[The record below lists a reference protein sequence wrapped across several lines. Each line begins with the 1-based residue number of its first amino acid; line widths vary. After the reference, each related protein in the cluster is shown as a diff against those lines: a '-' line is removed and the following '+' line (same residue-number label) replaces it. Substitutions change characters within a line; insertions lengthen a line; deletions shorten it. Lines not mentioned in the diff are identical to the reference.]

1 MKAVDGLGQNLN
13 IVCNIFLHDHS
24 LKTVSVIIRTI
35 YISLDIWKNKTF
47 LLHPYR
53 NQVFL
58 VSEIPQE
65 LQFLKKTRVKCF
77 KLSQKLLFKIWNRL
91 WQLRDLELVRNV
103 FAQKSWFLCTGKHFF
118 SLSKKVEIKH
128 LPKISY

>member
-1 MKAVDGLGQNLN
+1 MKAVDGLRRNLN
-13 IVCNIFLHDHS
+13 FVCNIFLHDHS
-24 LKTVSVIIRTI
+24 LKTVSVIVRII

-65 LQFLKKTRVKCF
+65 LQFFKKN
-77 KLSQKLLFKIWNRL
+77 S
-91 WQLRDLELVRNV
+91 
-103 FAQKSWFLCTGKHFF
+103 GKMF
-118 SLSKKVEIKH
+118 
-128 LPKISY
+128 

>member
-1 MKAVDGLGQNLN
+1 MKTVDGLGRNLN

-47 LLHPYR
+47 LLHPSR
-53 NQVFL
+53 NQAFL

-65 LQFLKKTRVKCF
+65 LQFFKKN
-77 KLSQKLLFKIWNRL
+77 L
-91 WQLRDLELVRNV
+91 
-103 FAQKSWFLCTGKHFF
+103 GKMF
-118 SLSKKVEIKH
+118 
-128 LPKISY
+128 

>member
-24 LKTVSVIIRTI
+24 LKTVSVIVRII

-65 LQFLKKTRVKCF
+65 LQFLKKN
-77 KLSQKLLFKIWNRL
+77 S
-91 WQLRDLELVRNV
+91 
-103 FAQKSWFLCTGKHFF
+103 GKMF
-118 SLSKKVEIKH
+118 
-128 LPKISY
+128 

>member
-1 MKAVDGLGQNLN
+1 MKTVDGLGRNLN
-13 IVCNIFLHDHS
+13 IVCNFFLHDHS
-24 LKTVSVIIRTI
+24 LKTMSVIIRTV

-65 LQFLKKTRVKCF
+65 LQFFKKN
-77 KLSQKLLFKIWNRL
+77 S
-91 WQLRDLELVRNV
+91 
-103 FAQKSWFLCTGKHFF
+103 
-118 SLSKKVEIKH
+118 SKMF
-128 LPKISY
+128 

>member
-1 MKAVDGLGQNLN
+1 MKTVDGLGRNLN
-13 IVCNIFLHDHS
+13 IVCNIFLHDHN

-47 LLHPYR
+47 LLHPCR

-65 LQFLKKTRVKCF
+65 LQFFKKN
-77 KLSQKLLFKIWNRL
+77 L
-91 WQLRDLELVRNV
+91 
-103 FAQKSWFLCTGKHFF
+103 GKMF
-118 SLSKKVEIKH
+118 
-128 LPKISY
+128 